1 MPKKFKTLENRIA
14 YFFKSNVIK
23 IKNQDTPFISLDEH
37 KIKEK
42 EL

>member
-23 IKNQDTPFISLDEH
+23 IKNQESPFISLDEH